1 MAEHHLSRLCSAEQ
15 IKQLVQSDPH
25 NPDIRRVE
33 ADDALEQLIVD
44 ILTVGVVAL
53 SEADAVEAYRAG
65 SCGIGK
71 VLDRIARDADRTA
84 RRTRAGEH

>member
-1 MAEHHLSRLCSAEQ
+1 
-15 IKQLVQSDPH
+15 
-25 NPDIRRVE
+25 
-33 ADDALEQLIVD
+33 
-44 ILTVGVVAL
+44 
-53 SEADAVEAYRAG
+53 VEAYRAG